1 MEILKDV
8 VFSYL
13 RKMQPHSISQK
24 RILLSPLNWGM
35 GHVARCIPLIDLFLK
50 NGNTVIVA
58 ANNDQESIF
67 RSYFPSIEIIRHEG
81 YPFVFSGKGNFS
93 LDLARQFKGL
103 KKRLLAEIEHTEK
116 LVKELNIDLVISDH
130 RYGFRSKQV
139 PSILLTHQLNLPVRW
154 FEGWVQKMHERFL
167 RQFDEIWI
175 PDTADSSLA
184 GQLSENLKN
193 FNCTYIGAL
202 SRFQLN
208 EISAVKMIDTV
219 VIASGPSI
227 YAEQFVREQLKKLDA
242 DANMVVIASPEVKRN
257 IGEMDVEIQ
266 SSEDWKS
273 CDETILKARKI
284 ISRCG
289 YSTLMDLSVLKIPF
303 SLTPTPGQR
312 EQEYLYQYWASKV
325 LGK

>member
-1 MEILKDV
+1 MLP
-8 VFSYL
+8 
-13 RKMQPHSISQK
+13 QSITQK

-35 GHVARCIPLIDLFLK
+35 GHVARCIPLIATFFK

-58 ANNDQESIF
+58 ATDDQAAIF
-67 RSYFPSIEIIRHEG
+67 RTYFPSIELVKHEG
-81 YPFVFSGKGNFS
+81 YPFVFAGKGNFS

-103 KKRLLAEIEHTEK
+103 KKRLYDEIEQTEK
-116 LVKELNIDLVISDH
+116 LVRDLNIDLVISDH

-139 PSILLTHQLNLPVRW
+139 PSIVLTHQMNLPVRW

-208 EISAVKMIDTV
+208 EISAVKTIDAV

-227 YAEQFVREQLKKLDA
+227 YAEQFVREQLKKLAA
-242 DANMVVIASPEVKRN
+242 DTNTIIIASPEVKKN
-257 IGEMDVEIQ
+257 LGVIEVSIQ

-273 CDETILKARKI
+273 CDEIILKARKI

-289 YSTLMDLSVLKIPF
+289 YTTLMDLSVLKVPF

>member
-1 MEILKDV
+1 

-13 RKMQPHSISQK
+13 RKMHPQSISQK
-24 RILLSPLNWGM
+24 RILISPLNWGM
-35 GHVARCIPLIDLFLK
+35 GHVARCIPLIHDFLK

-58 ANNDQESIF
+58 ATDDQGAVF
-67 RSYFPSIEIIRHEG
+67 RAYFPSIQVVKHEG
-81 YPFVFSGKGNFS
+81 YPFVFAGKGNFA

-103 KKRLLAEIEHTEK
+103 KKRLYAEMEQTDK
-116 LVKELNIDLVISDH
+116 LVNELNIDLVISDH

-139 PSILLTHQLNLPVRW
+139 HSIMLTHQLNLPVRW

-175 PDTADSSLA
+175 PDTVDSSLA
-184 GQLSENLKN
+184 GQLSENLKG
-193 FNCTYIGAL
+193 FECTYIGAL
-202 SRFQLN
+202 SRFQKN
-208 EISAVKMIDTV
+208 EISEVKTIDTV
-219 VIASGPSI
+219 VIASGPTI

-242 DANMVVIASPEVKRN
+242 DTNTIIIASPEVKKN
-257 IGEMDVEIQ
+257 LGAVEVSIQ
-266 SSEDWKS
+266 SAEDWKS
-273 CDETILKARKI
+273 CDETIVKARKI

-289 YSTLMDLSVLKIPF
+289 YSTLMDLSVLKVPF

-325 LGK
+325 IGR

>member
-1 MEILKDV
+1 
-8 VFSYL
+8 
-13 RKMQPHSISQK
+13 MQPQSISQK

-58 ANNDQESIF
+58 VNDDQESIF
-67 RSYFPSIEIIRHEG
+67 RSYFPSIELVKHEG
-81 YPFVFSGKGNFS
+81 YPFVFAGKGNFS

-103 KKRLLAEIEHTEK
+103 KKRLNAEIEQTEK
-116 LVKELNIDLVISDH
+116 LVKDLNIDLVISDH
-130 RYGFRSKQV
+130 RYGFRSKKV
-139 PSILLTHQLNLPVRW
+139 PSFILTHQMNLPVRW

-184 GQLSENLKN
+184 GHLSENLKN

-208 EISAVKMIDTV
+208 EISAVKTIDVV

-227 YAEQFVREQLKKLDA
+227 YAEQYVREQLKKMA
-242 DANMVVIASPEVKRN
+242 AGANTVIIASLEVKQN
-257 IGEMDVEIQ
+257 LGGIGVSIQ

-273 CDETILKARKI
+273 CDEIILKARKI

-289 YSTLMDLSVLKIPF
+289 YSTLMDLSVLKVPF

>member
-1 MEILKDV
+1 MLP
-8 VFSYL
+8 
-13 RKMQPHSISQK
+13 QSISHK

-35 GHVARCIPLIDLFLK
+35 GHVARCIPLIAAFLK

-58 ANNDQESIF
+58 ATDEQAAVF
-67 RSYFPSIEIIRHEG
+67 RAYFPSIELVKHEG
-81 YPFVFSGKGNFS
+81 YPFVFAGKGNFS

-103 KKRLLAEIEHTEK
+103 KKRLNTEIEQTEK
-116 LVKELNIDLVISDH
+116 LVKDRNIDLVISDH
-130 RYGFRSKQV
+130 RYGFRSKKI
-139 PSILLTHQLNLPVRW
+139 PSIILTHQMNLPVRW

-167 RQFDEIWI
+167 RQFEEIWI

-208 EISAVKMIDTV
+208 EISSVKTIDAV

-227 YAEQFVREQLKKLDA
+227 YAEQFVREQLKKMTA
-242 DANMVVIASPEVKRN
+242 DANTVIIASPEVKQN
-257 IGEMDVEIQ
+257 LGGIGVSIQ

-273 CDETILKARKI
+273 CDETIVKARKI

-289 YSTLMDLSVLKIPF
+289 YSTLMDLSVLKVPF